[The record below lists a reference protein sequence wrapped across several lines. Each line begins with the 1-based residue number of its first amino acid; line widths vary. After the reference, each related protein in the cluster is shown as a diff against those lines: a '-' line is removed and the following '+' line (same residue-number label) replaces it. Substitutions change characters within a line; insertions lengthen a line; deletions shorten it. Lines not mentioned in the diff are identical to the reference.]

1 MMKNNYPLEWL
12 DRLILEHLNP
22 NHADLSLLSE
32 AELALISEQV
42 LKESGRIQVRIK
54 NEIFALRRKRQIRLQ
69 VRKYHSILIYLLDT
83 MMDSQKSSV
92 FQSALLQGTAEAV
105 ISCLDG
111 LLSFLEKRFSVYL
124 SLDERVPVTYLLV
137 SAKELQ
143 LKMKKIKK
151 RIVGRE
157 EVRQV
162 LSAVL
167 GELAGCISVQGRS
180 RVTYR
185 QLLYERTVVK
195 DLEEMDY
202 SDNSDD
208 SDDSDDSDGQSLFSM
223 LDHKLIELNFNSY
236 SYISLLI
243 KRIEAKVQ
251 MQEPLSQ
258 KLSLLHLCFKEFSQ
272 IHSNEKLFFNA
283 GQHHLKTV
291 MGNWFRHE
299 LEYLQSELAAVSGG
313 RESAVADKVENKVE
327 CDLSADQIG
336 IILRAADEARVVKS
350 RSMSLVFQR
359 IVPHL
364 STAFKRDLSYQ
375 SVRSKSYNAEENDKN
390 IAILTLEK
398 MIKKIRSY

>member
-1 MMKNNYPLEWL
+1 MMNDNYPLEWL

-22 NHADLSLLSE
+22 SHADAGLLSE
-32 AELALISEQV
+32 AELADISEQV
-42 LKESGRIQVRIK
+42 LKESDRIQVRIK

-69 VRKYHSILIYLLDT
+69 VRKYHSTLIYLLDT

-151 RIVGRE
+151 RIVARE
-157 EVRQV
+157 EEREV

-167 GELAGCISVQGRS
+167 VELAGCLSRQGRS

-185 QLLYERTVVK
+185 KLLYERTVVK

-208 SDDSDDSDGQSLFSM
+208 SVGESLFFM
-223 LDHKLIELNFNSY
+223 LDHKLIGLNFNSPA
-236 SYISLLI
+236 YISLLI
-243 KRIEAKVQ
+243 KRIESKMQ
-251 MQEPLSQ
+251 MQEPLSR
-258 KLSLLHLCFKEFSQ
+258 KLSVLHLCFKEFSQ

-283 GQHHLKTV
+283 GQQHIKTV

-299 LEYLQSELAAVSGG
+299 LEYLQSDLAAVSGG
-313 RESAVADKVENKVE
+313 RESAGTDKTENKLE

-336 IILRAADEARVVKS
+336 IILRAADEARVVKF

-390 IAILTLEK
+390 IAIMTLEK